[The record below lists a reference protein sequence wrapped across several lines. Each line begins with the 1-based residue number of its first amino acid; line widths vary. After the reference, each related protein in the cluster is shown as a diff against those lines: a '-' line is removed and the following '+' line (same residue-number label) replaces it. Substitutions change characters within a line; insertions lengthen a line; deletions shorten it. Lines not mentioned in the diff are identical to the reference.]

1 MEDKM
6 FELLTKM
13 YSEFSKRFE
22 ILENGQKNLENGQK
36 NLENGQKNLENR
48 QKNLENGQKNLED
61 RQKNLENGQKNL
73 EIRLL
78 KMETMLENDIKPD
91 IKAVYQVQADIVARL
106 DRHELRL
113 KNIEEKVDVLSAKS
127 LRHSYEIGAIKRQK
141 KAK

>member
-22 ILENGQKNLENGQK
+22 ILENGQK